1 MGTTRQENAALV
13 RRFLTDVVADGD
25 TDVVDDFVAG
35 DLRDRNL
42 VFEGTGDQGPAVA
55 LGWRVLAAAAVDID
69 IEALVASEDVVAVL
83 ATVSGVHEGSLVE
96 MAVTGESFEITYVWF
111 CRVRDGR
118 ISEIHSVP
126 DGLGLLQQLDVTET
140 AVESPGEGNR

>member
-13 RRFLTDVVADGD
+13 RRFLIDVVAGGD
-25 TDVVDDFVAG
+25 TDAVDDFVAG

-42 VFEGTGDQGPAVA
+42 VFEETVDRGPAVA

-69 IEALVASEDVVAVL
+69 IEALVASEDAVAVL

-96 MAVTGESFEITYVWF
+96 MAVTGESFEIIYVWF
-111 CRVRDGR
+111 CRVPDGR
-118 ISEIHSVP
+118 ISEIRSLP
-126 DGLGLLQQLDVTET
+126 DGLGLLQQLDVTT
-140 AVESPGEGNR
+140 TPVESPGEGNR